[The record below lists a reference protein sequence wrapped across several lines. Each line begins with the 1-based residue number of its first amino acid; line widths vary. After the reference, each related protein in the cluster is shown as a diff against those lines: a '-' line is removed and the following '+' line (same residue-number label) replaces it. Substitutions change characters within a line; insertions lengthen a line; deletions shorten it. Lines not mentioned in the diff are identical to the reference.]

1 MQIRSN
7 IHTHT
12 VWSDGRDTME
22 AVVETALQKGFHTI
36 GISDHSFTWFDEQ
49 YCMRRGSEAAYVAE
63 LRRLRERYAGQIDV
77 LTGIEYDFAGD
88 APALEADYVIGSA
101 HYVQIGGEYLPVD
114 EDAPHFRR
122 LLEAAGGGL
131 ELAKRYFSELA
142 EQTLRVRPDILGH
155 FDLLTK
161 FSMVEE
167 SDDAYRD
174 CAREALL
181 AVTPAVTAVEVNTGA
196 MARGL
201 RQSPYPADF
210 LLRTIL
216 EAGGQVILSS
226 DAHRAEH
233 LDFAFGE
240 TLERLR
246 RIGFTEVLERTRA
259 GFVPVSII

>member
-1 MQIRSN
+1 MQIGSN

-12 VWSDGRDTME
+12 VWSDGRDSME
-22 AVVETALQKGFHTI
+22 TVVETALRKDFHTV
-36 GISDHSFTWFDEQ
+36 GISDHSYTWFDER
-49 YCMRRGSEAAYVAE
+49 YCMQRGQEAAYTAE
-63 LRRLRERYAGQIDV
+63 LRRLRERYDGQIDV
-77 LTGIEYDFAGD
+77 LTGIEYDLAGD
-88 APALEADYVIGSA
+88 APALEAGYVIGSA
-101 HYVQIGGEYLPVD
+101 HYVRIGGEYLPVD
-114 EDAPHFRR
+114 EDVPNFRR

-142 EQTLRVRPDILGH
+142 EQILRVRPDVLGH

-167 SDDAYRD
+167 TEDYRD

-181 AVTPAVTAVEVNTGA
+181 AAIPAVKAVEVNTGA

-201 RQSPYPADF
+201 RNSPYPADF
-210 LLRTIL
+210 LLQTIR

-246 RIGFTEVLERTRA
+246 RLGFTQVLERRKA
-259 GFVPVSII
+259 GFVPVSIV